1 MKIFP
6 RHRWRTHVISSAF
19 ATVLGFLGS
28 AAPAQADII
37 YFFNNPSGFSPALHT
52 HSIVDAN
59 VLYNDPSLVLA
70 GNPVQGTTQG
80 NLVVKFQSD
89 EALIAGGGQATIKA
103 QDGSYNDLLIDLAD
117 PTKYFRS
124 ISFNL
129 DPSVAGN
136 VTFTVVDQFG
146 VNPPQVVSVPVNGLF
161 FFGAISHNGQEIDN
175 VSFTST
181 GEIQEIKQV
190 RVGFAKTE
198 VSAPEP
204 ASLALLGLGLVAAGV
219 ARRRRNSSV

>member
-1 MKIFP
+1 MKTFH
-6 RHRWRTHVISSAF
+6 RHRWRTPVLSSAF
-19 ATVLGFLGS
+19 AAVLGFLGS

-37 YFFNNPSGFSPALHT
+37 YFFNNPSGFSPALNT

-59 VLYNDPSLVLA
+59 VLYNDPSLILS
-70 GNPVQGTTQG
+70 GNPVEGTTQG
-80 NLVVKFQSD
+80 GLKVKFQSD
-89 EALIAGGGQATIKA
+89 ELLIAGGGQATIKS
-103 QDGSYNDLLIDLAD
+103 QDGEYDNLLIDLVD

-129 DPSVAGN
+129 DPSVAGI

-146 VNPPQVVSVPVNGLF
+146 VNPPQAVSVPVNGLY

-181 GEIQEIKQV
+181 GAIEEVKQV
-190 RVGFAKTE
+190 RVGFAKAD

-204 ASLALLGLGLVAAGV
+204 ASLALLGLGVVAAGV